1 MSTAGPSVSY
11 ARVGEESKNP
21 PKRSKAGCL
30 TCRKRKKACDETRH
44 NGGSCERCFKSAY
57 RCEWPLPPEARPLRE
72 FKKGER
78 KAARAAKAQEPSA
91 DGEGARAPHGAPS
104 PHPPGA
110 TASSVFPSIAPR
122 PPPLAQEQPPFSLQP
137 SQSLLRTL
145 APAPQLGEIAPA
157 VQSSSFS
164 SSSSA
169 PPAEPFP
176 SSSTFAPLSFDLSSD
191 PFAPPVSLFNPGE
204 ELNSF
209 FASLD
214 SEFFDSTKWD
224 AALGTSSGT
233 GATPNWGESPAEGG
247 LAELLGSEALA
258 LAVGS
263 STERATRAE
272 QLPIDCKWSLLPSPC
287 RAKTDI
293 PPSADDDLN
302 QNFFLSLPKPVRKVV
317 CERFFAMATSNESSQ
332 SAAMAMVMLYRLR
345 KQQQQ
350 QRSSDPAE
358 AAAAAEIQ
366 AKLLQAGNS
375 YFQRSLDSLASAGK
389 EVPFEAK
396 LLSTLDLV
404 TYQFDQYGNAAC
416 HAVLTLAEFFI
427 VEALGPQPMLELSA
441 QQEGVQTLLSMYAWT
456 DVLRSLTTPKRRP
469 LFSYPAGALPG
480 DSSASSPWVQ
490 PPCALATHLG
500 FPAGLMFCFA
510 AVANLAAEA
519 DALPDAV
526 ITVKVEAI
534 EQAIREWRFPNPPDA
549 SELQDGLLYVEKVA
563 TAEMWR
569 NAALIYLYQA
579 LGRGPL
585 YSGILAAVSQILS
598 IGSRLLHTHIP
609 TGSVLDS
616 SDSSSSTTTPAAAA
630 PKEEYIKP
638 SLWRD
643 GPWFLAGTC
652 ALLPRDR
659 ELCRQGVKACGKM
672 QGYRDNLAA
681 LERIWKEADEKGWW
695 PDWREFCAREK
706 LFVGF
711 A

>member
-78 KAARAAKAQEPSA
+78 KAARAAKAQEP
-91 DGEGARAPHGAPS
+91 
-104 PHPPGA
+104 
-110 TASSVFPSIAPR
+110 
-122 PPPLAQEQPPFSLQP
+122 
-137 SQSLLRTL
+137 
-145 APAPQLGEIAPA
+145 
-157 VQSSSFS
+157 
-164 SSSSA
+164 
-169 PPAEPFP
+169 
-176 SSSTFAPLSFDLSSD
+176 STFAPLSFDLSSD

-272 QLPIDCKWSLLPSPC
+272 QLPIDY
-287 RAKTDI
+287 
-293 PPSADDDLN
+293 DDLN